1 MARYHQRWR
10 VIQFLR
16 RVPRHW
22 TELIPRWKAGLHPG
36 LSLLF
41 LRFVAWIF
49 LERGRAKSEA
59 WVRKGERR
67 RYPRGSSILP
77 VFSQPLWQTPETM
90 IWKFP
95 FARITKKERKIP
107 RSPFIVRLLHPPPH
121 LFHYIICIFFFL
133 RLSSCDIFFDR
144 DVRTGLNSRGEF
156 NRESSVIDEGR
167 LHGTRSNNEF
177 AARRMPAANRRSS
190 ECQGQNWKVS
200 SIYLSGWMML
210 EQPRHWMALE
220 YFYKICLNLEKPS
233 SIVLSE
239 VYSRNVLRRREYF
252 EYLLQ
257 FSIIR
262 NSFRF
267 FFSKSKLR
275 MIRFRKNEVL
285 TSLKSTWFLLNS
297 RHEYSYV
304 LTSDLFA
311 RLNFTLNF
319 NVNW

>member
-49 LERGRAKSEA
+49 LERGRAKWPSKERSMGKEGRTTPISSRLFYSSCFFTA
-59 WVRKGERR
+59 ALTDAGNHDLEIPLRKDRERR
-67 RYPRGSSILP
+67 KKGRSLVLRSLS
-77 VFSQPLWQTPETM
+77 VF
-90 IWKFP
+90 
-95 FARITKKERKIP
+95 
-107 RSPFIVRLLHPPPH
+107 FILLHT
-121 LFHYIICIFFFL
+121 LIFSLYVYFFSTPLFL
-133 RLSSCDIFFDR
+133 RYFFDR

-190 ECQGQNWKVS
+190 ECQGQNWEVS
-200 SIYLSGWMML
+200 SIYLPGWMML

-233 SIVLSE
+233 SIV
-239 VYSRNVLRRREYF
+239 F
-252 EYLLQ
+252 KWG
-257 FSIIR
+257 I
-262 NSFRF
+262 
-267 FFSKSKLR
+267 
-275 MIRFRKNEVL
+275 
-285 TSLKSTWFLLNS
+285 
-297 RHEYSYV
+297 
-304 LTSDLFA
+304 
-311 RLNFTLNF
+311 
-319 NVNW
+319 